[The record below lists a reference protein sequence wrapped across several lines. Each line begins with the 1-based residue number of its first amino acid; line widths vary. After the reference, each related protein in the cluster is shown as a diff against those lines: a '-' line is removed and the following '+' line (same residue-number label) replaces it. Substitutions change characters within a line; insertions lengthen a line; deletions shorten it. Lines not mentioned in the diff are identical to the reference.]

1 MFVIKGEDFRMEQE
15 KTTPLFNLKLLT
27 IVNKGKSNERFEMKL
42 DGYSMPFK
50 SCIQRVIAKRLSERD
65 VIVSLN
71 GGIQLY
77 VEEIDKLINSEVT
90 IEHIEHTEEEV
101 EDDNENS

>member
-15 KTTPLFNLKLLT
+15 KTTPFFNLKLLT
-27 IVNKGKSNERFEMKL
+27 AVNKGKSNERFEMKL
-42 DGYSMPFK
+42 DGYSMSFK
-50 SCIQRVIAKRLSERD
+50 TCIQRVIAKRLSEKD

-77 VEEIDKLINSEVT
+77 IEEMNKLINSEVT
-90 IEHIEHTEEEV
+90 IEHIEHTEEI
-101 EDDNENS
+101 EDSNEDN